1 MPSTNFAYHIKPFDF
16 QGNQILP
23 LSFLQS
29 LHPEIANTSIKKY
42 TGREDLIDRVVYDPT
57 NSPHQFMGDKVL
69 KWTEVSFCSMIDPSL
84 IFKKFKELGFIP
96 KEAKRSIFKISLEVF
111 PVKTMVWFGQKKM
124 SNLGLLPQDDC
135 YSLEEAYNMVDINIL
150 PSRAVEYY
158 ESWQNQG
165 KLPLFF
171 VHTPHILC
179 AEPIDISVCEIIEVA

>member
-1 MPSTNFAYHIKPFDF
+1 MPSINFAYHIKPFDF

-29 LHPEIANTSIKKY
+29 LYPEIANTSIKKY
-42 TGREDLIDRVVYDPT
+42 TGREDLIDSVVYDPT

-69 KWTEVSFCSMIDPSL
+69 KWTEVSFCSMINPSL

-96 KEAKRSIFKISLEVF
+96 KEAKRSIFKIPLEVF
-111 PVKTMVWFGQKKM
+111 PAKTMVWLGQKKM

-150 PSRAVEYY
+150 PSRAVEYD

-165 KLPLFF
+165 KRPLFF
-171 VHTPHILC
+171 VHMPHILC